1 MFTDETTIENI
12 PVIEEEIYRD
22 AINEYGDTD
31 LRIEDFACDLNG
43 NSLSP
48 EFKSLHY
55 YGNKKS
61 LNDFWNIVNRIKEER
76 GVF

>member
-1 MFTDETTIENI
+1 MKITIIAVGKIKEKF
-12 PVIEEEIYRD
+12 YRD